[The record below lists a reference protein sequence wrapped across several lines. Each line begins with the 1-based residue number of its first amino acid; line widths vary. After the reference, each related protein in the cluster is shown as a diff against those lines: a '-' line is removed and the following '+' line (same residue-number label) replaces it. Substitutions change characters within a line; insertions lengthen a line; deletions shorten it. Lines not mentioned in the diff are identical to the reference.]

1 MVKANDC
8 KSFGIFCRWF
18 ESNSPHSLTLI
29 YYFLSSQMYKIAF
42 LNFIIIL
49 IISFLIFLFRLD
61 YKNFFSYFF
70 NKNLSIF
77 LIFFLK
83 KKIIYIKNSLGSFII
98 PLNTNIFWKPIFKKT
113 SYIGYYFN
121 NFNKWK

>member
-1 MVKANDC
+1 
-8 KSFGIFCRWF
+8 
-18 ESNSPHSLTLI
+18 
-29 YYFLSSQMYKIAF
+29 MYNIAF

-49 IISFLIFLFRLD
+49 IISFLIFLFRLE
-61 YKNFFSYFF
+61 YKNFFLYFF

-77 LIFFLK
+77 LIFFFK
-83 KKIIYIKNSLGSFII
+83 KKIIYIQNYLISAII